1 MSPQIGFWLRT
12 LAELRGHLLRSTK
25 VQNPP
30 SQVSLSPSFLRSL
43 VCLRAFSEKP
53 SIISQSHRKL
63 TPSNIFSQQRSV
75 KRGLLRWV
83 GGTSKLVSTSSLGG
97 LDTVQLAGCLEAQ
110 PARAAS
116 LRRLE
121 LLHCE
126 STACQSIPLQ
136 STVSHCQYP

>member
-1 MSPQIGFWLRT
+1 MCFRQCLPR
-12 LAELRGHLLRSTK
+12 LAFGCGHWQSRVDEGTPLEKHKSAK
-25 VQNPP
+25 P
-30 SQVSLSPSFLRSL
+30 SHVSLSSFLRSL

-63 TPSNIFSQQRSV
+63 ATSKVTQQGSV

-121 LLHCE
+121 LLQAVSPLPARVFHC
-126 STACQSIPLQ
+126 SPL
-136 STVSHCQYP
+136 